1 MLIRKYLAVVVVAAF
16 SMGYIICTD
25 ILVGLPWNNFLINW
39 SYTLPDPAERICA
52 YILVLFLIVPD
63 IIHFVASKRKGNEQ
77 NAGHVP
83 SSQQNEESSSTS
95 ADKDSSQ
102 TSGDSGSGFATGT
115 ESVNQGGYNQS
126 GGQNNI
132 K

>member
-1 MLIRKYLAVVVVAAF
+1 MLIRKYLAVVVAAAF
-16 SMGYIICTD
+16 SMGYIIWTD
-25 ILVGLPWNNFLINW
+25 IQIGLPWNNFLINW

-52 YILVLFLIVPD
+52 YTLVLFLIVPD
-63 IIHFVASKRKGNEQ
+63 ILHLVGRLRRGIGQ
-77 NAGHVP
+77 NSGQVP

-95 ADKDSSQ
+95 ANKDSSKS
-102 TSGDSGSGFATGT
+102 TEDSDSRFASGTKSI
-115 ESVNQGGYNQS
+115 NQGSYNQT